1 MAKRKSCFH
10 DSCEKISLFINPHF
24 IGEVLG
30 VKRFVVL
37 LLLLSVAL
45 MYTTSFAAT
54 QPKRGGV
61 LYDYLTSDPL
71 GFDVQEST
79 LLSVYTIGRLIF
91 STLVRYKGE
100 TLELEPELLAKMP
113 EVSEDGLVYTF
124 ELKKGVKFH
133 DGKTEL
139 TADDVKFTIERALDP
154 KGKGLS
160 AWLFDM
166 ILGAKEFME
175 GKATSIAGFKKI
187 DNYRFQ
193 IILAEPYGPFVYNL
207 AVPGASIYP
216 EKIVKAAGENWKL
229 NPVGTGPFRLK
240 RYVPQTEIV
249 LERNPYYFEANIPYL
264 NEINIRIVPDNT
276 TALMEFEN
284 GTLDVCVIPVVEYD
298 RIKATGKYDII
309 ETVALNTYYFLMN
322 MSDPMW
328 SDVRI
333 RKAMAFAIDKEKLA
347 KSIFG
352 PRATVATSF
361 VTPGIPGAYE
371 LGEGPAYEYNPEEA
385 KKLVQEL
392 IKDGVSVKIQ
402 AWQWGGDTLSD
413 PNIIIQAMA
422 REVGIDL
429 EIIPVESAAFRDAR
443 RKGKIPANYGNW
455 WADIPD
461 PDNYLYVFFAR
472 DNMMSSGYNNPKI
485 QDLLEKARVESDQQK
500 RMQMYREAEYVILR
514 EDVAIIPLFHL
525 KNLLA
530 VQKNVKGVFR
540 HPTGLTVYTYAWK
553 E

>member
-1 MAKRKSCFH
+1 MRKFVTV
-10 DSCEKISLFINPHF
+10 FI
-24 IGEVLG
+24 
-30 VKRFVVL
+30 
-37 LLLLSVAL
+37 LLSVL
-45 MYTTSFAAT
+45 TVYTVGFSAS
-54 QPKRGGV
+54 QPKRGGI

-79 LLSVYTIGRLIF
+79 LLSVYTLGRLLF

-139 TADDVKFTIERALDP
+139 TSDDVRFTIERMLDP

-166 ILGAKEFME
+166 ILGAKDFMA
-175 GKATSIAGFKKI
+175 GKATSIEGFKKI

-193 IILAEPYGPFVYNL
+193 IILEKPYSPFIYNL
-207 AVPGASIYP
+207 AVPGASIYS
-216 EKIVKAAGENWKL
+216 EKLVKAAGENWKL
-229 NPVGTGPFRLK
+229 NPIGTGPFRLK
-240 RYVPQTEIV
+240 QYVPQTEIV
-249 LERNPYYFEANIPYL
+249 LERNPYYFEPGLPYL
-264 NEINIRIVPDNT
+264 DGIHIRIVPDTT

-284 GTLDVCVIPVVEYD
+284 GTLDVCVIPVIEYE
-298 RIKATGKYDII
+298 RIKASGKFNII

-328 SDVRI
+328 SDVRL
-333 RKAMAFAIDKEKLA
+333 RKAMAMAIDKEKLA

-371 LGEGPAYEYNPEEA
+371 LGKGPAYEYNPEEA
-385 KKLVQEL
+385 KRLVQEL
-392 IKDGVSVKIQ
+392 IKDGVSVKVQ

-472 DNMMSSGYNNPKI
+472 DNMMSSGYNNALV
-485 QDLLEKARVESDQQK
+485 QDMLEKARIEPDQNK
-500 RMQMYREAEYVILR
+500 RIQMYREIEYIILR

-530 VQKNVKGVFR
+530 TQKNVKGLFR
-540 HPTGLTVYTYAWK
+540 HPTGITVYTYAWK

>member
-1 MAKRKSCFH
+1 MLGYFAESV
-10 DSCEKISLFINPHF
+10 KIKLDGMSINPYF
-24 IGEVLG
+24 DEG
-30 VKRFVVL
+30 VFCVRRLLRFLVVVL
-37 LLLLSVAL
+37 AVVICVVGFSA
-45 MYTTSFAAT
+45 S

-61 LYDYLTSDPL
+61 LYDYLTGDPL

-79 LLSVYTIGRLIF
+79 LLSVYTLGRLLF

-113 EVSEDGLVYTF
+113 DVSQDGLVYTF
-124 ELKKGVKFH
+124 ELKKGIRFH

-139 TADDVKFTIERALDP
+139 TSDDVRFTIERALDP

-160 AWLFDM
+160 SWLFDM

-175 GKATSIAGFKKI
+175 GKATSIQGFKKI

-193 IILAEPYGPFVYNL
+193 IVLARPYGPFIYNL
-207 AVPGASIYP
+207 AVPGASIYS
-216 EKIVKAAGENWKL
+216 EKIVKSLGENWKL
-229 NPVGTGPFRLK
+229 NPIGTGPFRLK

-249 LERNPYYFEANIPYL
+249 LERNPYYFEPNIPYL
-264 NEINIRIVPDNT
+264 NEINIRIVPDTT

-284 GTLDVCVIPVVEYD
+284 GTLDVCVVPVVEYE
-298 RIKATGKYDII
+298 RIKATGKYQML

-322 MSDPMW
+322 VSDPMW
-328 SDVRI
+328 SDVRL
-333 RKAMAFAIDKEKLA
+333 RKAMAMAIDKEKLA

-371 LGEGPAYEYNPEEA
+371 LGKGPAYEYNPQEA
-385 KKLVQEL
+385 RKIVDEL
-392 IKDGVSVKIQ
+392 IKSGVSVKVQ

-422 REVGIDL
+422 KEVGIDL

-443 RKGKIPANYGNW
+443 RKGKIPASYGNW

-472 DNMMSSGYNNPKI
+472 NNMMSSGYNNNVI
-485 QDLLEKARVESDQQK
+485 QDMLEEARVESDQEK
-500 RMQMYREAEYVILR
+500 RMQIYRQIENVIIK

-530 VQKNVKGVFR
+530 VQKNVKGIFR
-540 HPTGLTVYTYAWK
+540 HPTGITVYTYAWK